1 MTPAPDAPAAPAGRA
16 CASVRLLCSHFAI
29 AASTI
34 VLLAAAMRAAEPAP
48 AEAAE
53 TPPAPSPPLPVR
65 EAREIS
71 VTAAR
76 GERNVLDVPAHVS
89 VLDRAAIERSGAPNL
104 PELLR
109 REAGLFV
116 SNTTSNAEG
125 YSLEARGF
133 ANGGGNGCR
142 TLVLID
148 GRRANEP
155 DSGCPDWTFL
165 TLDQV
170 ERVEIVRGPGSTAYG
185 DNALGGVIEIF
196 TRGAS
201 AEGETRAALQLE
213 GASFDGERANAF
225 VSQQLGRLRVGASAS
240 YDDTAGYRERADLNN
255 KRWQIDL
262 DWALGD
268 AGSIGV
274 AGGYASSER
283 SRPGTLN
290 AGQVDDDREQAGPN
304 LDFGRERERFL
315 EGALELR
322 LPFELELRATPYYR
336 HSQGRN
342 HFESAAFGVF
352 DSDTDADSAGLDLQ
366 LSREL
371 TLLGRELRIVA
382 GAELRQ
388 DDIDVASS
396 FAVNDARRQLW
407 GVFVQAEAWLLDDLM
422 LSLALRRD
430 RSDLEGR
437 SNDFRGPLEWAA
449 EQAIWSPRAALTWRF
464 HENASAYISYGRGFR
479 FPNLD
484 ETFGSFGFAPGLDPE
499 RAHGIETGATWR
511 SERLELRAVL
521 YALYVKDELFYD
533 PVAAPFGM
541 NDNVDEVRHQ
551 GVELAARVALLDWL
565 DAVGSYTE
573 DDVEVSEDS
582 VAALE
587 GERMPLT
594 PEHRGS
600 LGLDA
605 SLPFGF
611 EASLAGVFV
620 GARRVVNDVLGSEP
634 DLSDYATLDARVA
647 WRRELSR
654 GLELTLEGRAA
665 NLTNSQYS
673 EFAGLGGF
681 PSETRFYPA
690 PERNFALG
698 ARITLLR

>member
-1 MTPAPDAPAAPAGRA
+1 MTPAPDAQAARERR
-16 CASVRLLCSHFAI
+16 ASVGVLIHCISFAL
-29 AASTI
+29 ALVSALS
-34 VLLAAAMRAAEPAP
+34 LAARAEEPVV
-48 AEAAE
+48 
-53 TPPAPSPPLPVR
+53 VR

-71 VTAAR
+71 VTATR
-76 GERNVLDVPAHVS
+76 GERNVLDAPAHVT
-89 VLDRAAIERSGAPNL
+89 VIDRAGIERSGAPNL

-109 REAGLFV
+109 REAGVFV
-116 SNTTSNAEG
+116 SNTTTNAEG

-142 TLVLID
+142 TLVLVD
-148 GRRANEP
+148 GRRVNEP

-170 ERVEIVRGPGSTAYG
+170 ERVEIVRGVGSTARG
-185 DNALGGVIEIF
+185 DNALGGVIQIF

-225 VSQQLGRLRVGASAS
+225 VSQQLGALRVGASAS
-240 YDDTAGYRERADLNN
+240 YDDTAGYRDRADLTN
-255 KRWQIDL
+255 KRWQIDASY
-262 DWALGD
+262 ALGD
-268 AGSIGV
+268 RVSLGL

-283 SRPGTLN
+283 SRPGTLS
-290 AGQVDDDREQAGPN
+290 AGEVDDDREQAGPN

-322 LPFELELRATPYYR
+322 LPWEIELSATPYYR
-336 HSQGRN
+336 HSQAHN
-342 HFESAAFGVF
+342 HFESPSFGTF
-352 DSDTDADSAGLDLQ
+352 ESDTDADSAGLDLQ
-366 LSREL
+366 VTRDL
-371 TLLGRELRIVA
+371 TLLGRELRLVA

-407 GVFVQAEAWLLDDLM
+407 GVFVQAEAWLLDDVM

-437 SNDFRGPLEWAA
+437 SSNFPGTRFDA
-449 EQAIWSPRAALTWRF
+449 EQAVWSPRAALTWRF

-484 ETFGSFGFAPGLDPE
+484 ETFGSFGFAPGLVPE

-511 SERLELRAVL
+511 SERFELRAVL

-533 PVAAPFGM
+533 PIAPPFGA
-541 NDNVDEVRHQ
+541 NENVEEVRHQ
-551 GVELAARVALLDWL
+551 GVELSARVALLDWL
-565 DAVGSYTE
+565 DATGSYTE
-573 DDVEVSEDS
+573 DDVEVRKDS
-582 VAALE
+582 VTALE
-587 GERMPLT
+587 GQRMPLT

-605 SLPFGF
+605 TLPLGF
-611 EASLAGVFV
+611 EASLVGVFV
-620 GARRVVNDVLGSEP
+620 GDRRVVNDVLGAEP
-634 DLSDYATLDARVA
+634 DLADYATLDARIA
-647 WRRELSR
+647 WRRELSP
-654 GLELTLEGRAA
+654 GFELTLEGRAA
-665 NLTNSQYS
+665 NLTNSEYS
-673 EFAGLGGF
+673 DFAGLPSF
-681 PSETRFYPA
+681 PPETRFYPA
-690 PERNFALG
+690 PERSFAFG
-698 ARITLLR
+698 ARITVRR